1 MSIPL
6 ISFHRVQQE
15 DEQKEERMMQ
25 LGTLVRRVARMTAT
39 RGPIGGFE
47 GAAKRTFLTVIPQYE
62 RGVTFFLGRFQTV
75 KGPGLRLLLP
85 VLQEMHKIDIR
96 TQVST
101 IQAQHIMTKDNVAAQ
116 VSAAV
121 YFRIEDPAKAVNAV
135 ADVTNSVITLARTTL
150 RDALCRQD
158 FNEILKH
165 RTELAETIHEAVG
178 HQADEWGVKIIR
190 VQMDNIDL
198 IDPDMVRALAK
209 EAEAL
214 RERKAAIIRAEGELE
229 AAHSLAKASSVIL
242 GSPGAIELRRLQ
254 TIEKIAKE
262 KGQHTVIVPVDL
274 AQTTLGLSAAAVS
287 QTSALPHL
295 HDSFPTPS
303 PHHHSSSSSSSSSPK
318 KSESKELQALE
329 ELLDI
334 KP

>member
-1 MSIPL
+1 MSAGM
-6 ISFHRVQQE
+6 V
-15 DEQKEERMMQ
+15 
-25 LGTLVRRVARMTAT
+25 VRNVMRVASRTGGVTAT
-39 RGPIGGFE
+39 QPQRS
-47 GAAKRTFLTVIPQYE
+47 FLTVVNQYE
-62 RGVTFFLGRFQTV
+62 RGVTYFLGKMQSV
-75 KGPGLRLLLP
+75 KEPGLRLLLP
-85 VLQEMHKIDIR
+85 IFQDMVKVDIR

-121 YFRIEDPAKAVNAV
+121 YFQVEDPARAVNT
-135 ADVTNSVITLARTTL
+135 VTDITGSVITLARTTL

-165 RTELAETIHEAVG
+165 RTELAEAIHDAVG
-178 HQADEWGVKIIR
+178 EQARDWGVKIIR

-229 AAHSLAKASSVIL
+229 SAKTLAQASAIISAA
-242 GSPGAIELRRLQ
+242 PGAIELRRLQ

-262 KGQHTVIVPVDL
+262 KGQHTVIVPIDL
-274 AQTTLGLSAAAVS
+274 G
-287 QTSALPHL
+287 
-295 HDSFPTPS
+295 
-303 PHHHSSSSSSSSSPK
+303 
-318 KSESKELQALE
+318 QAT
-329 ELLDI
+329 
-334 KP
+334 